1 LKVLH
6 LCNLPIP
13 SDHPDYGRVPYHRHP
28 GRWVLNLALAQKA
41 HADIQPE
48 ILVQVPG
55 ASKDF
60 ITELEGVPV
69 NFQAAPDR
77 FRSATLF
84 WFDTR
89 RLIPIIRSLQPE
101 VVHAHGT
108 EDAYGL
114 AAQRSRLP
122 YVITAQG
129 LHFLINRTVKPRLV
143 SRERIVELMER
154 RCLSKASDVI
164 AKSSYVCEA
173 LAAEFPNLRLHEIPN
188 TIDPRLFTIL
198 GEKKT
203 KAIAFVGT
211 IIPRKGLDLI
221 CDALAVVQETVPDI
235 TLWVFGDYPDISSE
249 YENALKNRLRS
260 VLGER
265 VVFHGAVPSLELA
278 RRLATVAALVAPSR
292 EEMFGN
298 QLIEALIVGTLG
310 IVTEGT
316 AMAENVRR
324 FGGGIV
330 VPQEDSKA
338 LAEAIVT
345 AITNPPHIPTPAVRQ
360 RVREYMGPQTVARR
374 HYDLYIEVLKGS

>member
-1 LKVLH
+1 MKVLH

-13 SDHPDYGRVPYHRHP
+13 RDHPDYGRVPYHRHP
-28 GRWVLNLALAQKA
+28 GRWVLNLALAQMA

-55 ASKDF
+55 ASKNF
-60 ITELEGVPV
+60 VTELEGVPV

-77 FRSATLF
+77 FRSTTLF

-89 RLIPIIRSLQPE
+89 RLIPQIRFLRPD

-114 AAQRSRLP
+114 AAQRSKLP

-154 RCLSKASDVI
+154 RCLSKARHVI

-198 GEKKT
+198 GEKN
-203 KAIAFVGT
+203 ARVIAFVGT
-211 IIPRKGLDLI
+211 IIPRKGLDLV
-221 CDALAVVQETVPDI
+221 CDALAVVKEMVPDV
-235 TLWVFGDYPDISSE
+235 TLWVFGDYPDTESE
-249 YENALKNRLRS
+249 YENALKNRLHA

-265 VVFHGAVPSLELA
+265 VAFHGAVPSLELA
-278 RRLATVAALVAPSR
+278 RRLANVAALVAPSR

-298 QLIEALIVGTLG
+298 QLIEAMIVGTWG

-316 AMAENVRR
+316 AMAENVQR

-330 VPQEDSKA
+330 VPQEDSRA
-338 LAEAIVT
+338 LAQAIVT
-345 AITNPPHIPTPAVRQ
+345 AVTNPPHIPTAAIRQ
-360 RVREYMGPQTVARR
+360 RIREYMGPETVARR
-374 HYDLYIEVLKGS
+374 HYDLYIELMKRY